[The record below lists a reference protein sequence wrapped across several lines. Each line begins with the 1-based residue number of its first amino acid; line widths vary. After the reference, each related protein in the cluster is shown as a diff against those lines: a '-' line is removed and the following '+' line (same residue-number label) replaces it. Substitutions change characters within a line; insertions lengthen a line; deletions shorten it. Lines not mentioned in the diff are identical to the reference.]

1 MIHKKKK
8 EDEAEDKK
16 VVVPPVNRHLLPAA
30 DSAELHAETQQV
42 GSRKAHPHHAPYR
55 SLNSVRAR
63 RSPSS

>member
-1 MIHKKKK
+1 MRATIFGGY
-8 EDEAEDKK
+8 DK
-16 VVVPPVNRHLLPAA
+16 R

-63 RSPSS
+63 